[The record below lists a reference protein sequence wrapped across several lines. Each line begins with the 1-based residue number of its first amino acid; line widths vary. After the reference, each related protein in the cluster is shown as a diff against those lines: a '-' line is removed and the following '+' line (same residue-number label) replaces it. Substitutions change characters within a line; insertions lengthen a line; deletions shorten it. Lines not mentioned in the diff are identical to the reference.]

1 MRSALL
7 QIAVEPGQ
15 DVVGTLAA
23 PATDMPGV
31 LFVHGWGG
39 SQARDLERAKEI
51 AALGCTCLTFDL
63 RGHAGTAAQ
72 RDQVSRA
79 HNLQDVLAAYDA
91 LVAQPG
97 VDRGAIA
104 VVGSSYGGY
113 LSALLTALRPVR
125 WLSLRVPALY
135 RDEDW
140 DLPKKALDR
149 DDLARY
155 RSAPVAADRHAD
167 PDANHRDQR
176 DERDER
182 LLAARQQVAQGD
194 VLHLARMTDAR
205 ARAGSFITMDPPEHT
220 RYRKLLTGQ
229 FTVRRMRQ
237 LEPRIQR
244 IVDDHLDAMIAG
256 YRRLFEVA
264 IYITSIRQYR

>member
-72 RDQVSRA
+72 RDRVSRA

-135 RDEDW
+135 RDQDW

-155 RSAPVAADRHAD
+155 RSAPVAADSNRA
-167 PDANHRDQR
+167 
-176 DERDER
+176 
-182 LLAARQQVAQGD
+182 LGAASSFRGD
-194 VLHLARMTDAR
+194 VLLVE
-205 ARAGSFITMDPPEHT
+205 SEH
-220 RYRKLLTGQ
+220 
-229 FTVRRMRQ
+229 
-237 LEPRIQR
+237 
-244 IVDDHLDAMIAG
+244 DHLIPHAAIASWMAAFRCARSLTYRVVNGADHALSDDAH
-256 YRRLFEVA
+256 RRDYTCLLQRWVTEMVLGA
-264 IYITSIRQYR
+264 R